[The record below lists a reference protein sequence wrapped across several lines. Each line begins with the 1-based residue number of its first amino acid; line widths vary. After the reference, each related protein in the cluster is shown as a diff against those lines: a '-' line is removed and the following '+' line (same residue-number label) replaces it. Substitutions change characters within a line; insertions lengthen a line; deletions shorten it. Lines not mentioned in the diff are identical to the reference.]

1 MQDGEGWI
9 VLIVELFM
17 LCGAGE
23 DIDARILKISTGLSI
38 CEEWQHVSCGIFLMA

>member
-1 MQDGEGWI
+1 MRGIIMVDDDA
-9 VLIVELFM
+9 VSS
-17 LCGAGE
+17 GE